1 MGLKHEYDNSVNLS
15 PINKLQLYETDSW
28 IRSNGGNFSN
38 KFSNLKNI
46 NLNNIKDLDLYL
58 KINLNDG
65 IIKKKW
71 MNNVETNPIFY
82 DGILFFVTPF

>member
-1 MGLKHEYDNSVNLS
+1 M
-15 PINKLQLYETDSW
+15 

-38 KFSNLKNI
+38 KFSNLQNI
-46 NLNNIKDLDLYL
+46 NLKNIKDLDLYY

-71 MNNVETNPIFY
+71 MNNVEKNPIFY
-82 DGILFFVTPF
+82 KCVIFFVTPFKELIALNIKEKKIL